1 MCPLWFTGVSYSCVV
16 HTQPVPP
23 AQGKACRR
31 WRAAK
36 GCNECGAERHL
47 WSRGPD
53 TNPRMTI
60 VILHSPAVSL
70 WNDKIRRKIIKKC
83 ILNCTLLSLT
93 EESVQ
98 IIVSMSRNW
107 TLVWHVTSGDTH
119 HSTEEELQQPK
130 LNFFYWSEIA
140 RQPIWR
146 ASLFLPEKR
155 CGLIEL
161 GKIWLD
167 MGVWRPGEP
176 LCRVSLMLAIGGS
189 SFKRG

>member
-70 WNDKIRRKIIKKC
+70 WNDKIRRKICKKSC
-83 ILNCTLLSLT
+83 ILNCTLLSLHWGKC
-93 EESVQ
+93 SNN
-98 IIVSMSRNW
+98 S
-107 TLVWHVTSGDTH
+107 LHVK
-119 HSTEEELQQPK
+119 ELNP
-130 LNFFYWSEIA
+130 
-140 RQPIWR
+140 
-146 ASLFLPEKR
+146 SLTR
-155 CGLIEL
+155 
-161 GKIWLD
+161 D
-167 MGVWRPGEP
+167 
-176 LCRVSLMLAIGGS
+176 
-189 SFKRG
+189 KRGHSPLYWGGTTTAQTQFFLLKRNCKTANLKSLSVLTWKTLRTDRIR